1 MKEGEEDVQQV
12 GEAVGGVPSGV
23 LGAAMG
29 GSGHAG
35 GVEGGATEEAAAAA
49 AAASAGVGDCNAG
62 DKVAPAQQPGAPPGA
77 AGVAGS
83 EEEKTANP
91 VVEKKGGEGE
101 EVRGRED
108 GGESCEGLAGF
119 EPPLAHSG
127 GDGRGGGGRVLCTT
141 IAENDALMLEL
152 LGARPQRFR
161 PLIPN
166 LVYQYSCYANYES
179 APLSCLNPEVDTEEE

>member
-1 MKEGEEDVQQV
+1 MWELYAQAARLLLKSDPMKEGEEDVQQV

-91 VVEKKGGEGE
+91 VVEKKGGRSRAGWGGGEEGE
-101 EVRGRED
+101 R
-108 GGESCEGLAGF
+108 LWQ
-119 EPPLAHSG
+119 
-127 GDGRGGGGRVLCTT
+127 T
-141 IAENDALMLEL
+141 
-152 LGARPQRFR
+152 
-161 PLIPN
+161 
-166 LVYQYSCYANYES
+166 
-179 APLSCLNPEVDTEEE
+179 

>member
-1 MKEGEEDVQQV
+1 MKEGEEDVQKV
-12 GEAVGGVPSGV
+12 GRAVGG
-23 LGAAMG
+23 A
-29 GSGHAG
+29 GHAG
-35 GVEGGATEEAAAAA
+35 GVEGGGAEEATAAAAAAA
-49 AAASAGVGDCNAG
+49 AAASAGDGDCNAG
-62 DKVAPAQQPGAPPGA
+62 DKVAPAQQPGAPPGE
-77 AGVAGS
+77 AGS

-91 VVEKKGGEGE
+91 VVEKKGKRGE
-101 EVRGRED
+101 EVRERED
-108 GGESCEGLAGF
+108 GEESCEGLAGF
-119 EPPLAHSG
+119 EPPLVHSG